1 MATDG
6 AVSWGDVSV
15 WVNVACPSA
24 AHRRALWIAS
34 TEGALPMP
42 HKPRAGSYESVALEA
57 HPPTPPTGTYVDGA
71 LARVPTPTII
81 WIHTLPHWSL
91 AALHRKG

>member
-6 AVSWGDVSV
+6 AVGWGDVSV

-57 HPPTPPTGTYVDGA
+57 HPPTPPTGTYLRGRGSCTRPYA
-71 LARVPTPTII
+71 LN
-81 WIHTLPHWSL
+81 HLGPHSTAL
-91 AALHRKG
+91 VVGSAAL